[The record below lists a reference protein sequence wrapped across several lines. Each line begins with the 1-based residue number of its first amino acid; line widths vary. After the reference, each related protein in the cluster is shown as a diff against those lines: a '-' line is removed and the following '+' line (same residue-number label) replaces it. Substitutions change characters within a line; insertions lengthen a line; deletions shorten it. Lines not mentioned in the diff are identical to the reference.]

1 MRRGSVAGGLRHV
14 ALLLYHQ
21 LAEEWHGRI
30 SAMTALTF
38 DLVYLAIYVLGDIL
52 AYGGAFLII
61 LAVVDSLTMIMQL
74 LRRGDD

>member
-1 MRRGSVAGGLRHV
+1 
-14 ALLLYHQ
+14 
-21 LAEEWHGRI
+21 
-30 SAMTALTF
+30 MTALTF